1 MNTTLRATTV
11 ALFLKRAALALAL
24 APAVTPVA
32 AHDYYT
38 PHFQIVHPWTDPAV
52 AGAQTLGLFMDFVQ
66 IEKDDRLLA
75 ASSPVAD
82 KIAVRVP
89 AEAAAP
95 SVALSAG
102 QDVVLAPD
110 GAHLVLQG
118 IRKDLPFGSQH
129 PLVLV
134 FEKAGTV
141 EVEFVVGS
149 D

>member
-1 MNTTLRATTV
+1 MNPAMRATTV
-11 ALFLKRAALALAL
+11 ALFLKHAALALAL
-24 APAVTPVA
+24 APVAAPVA

-66 IEKDDRLLA
+66 IEKDDRLLS

-89 AEAAAP
+89 AETAMP
-95 SVALSAG
+95 SVPLPAG
-102 QDVVLAPD
+102 QDVVLAPE
-110 GAHLVLQG
+110 GPHLVMQG

>member
-1 MNTTLRATTV
+1 MNPAMRATTV
-11 ALFLKRAALALAL
+11 ALFLKHAALALAL
-24 APAVTPVA
+24 APVAAPVA

-38 PHFQIVHPWTDPAV
+38 PHFQIVHPWTDPATS
-52 AGAQTLGLFMDFVQ
+52 GAQTLSLFMDFVQ

-82 KIAVRVP
+82 KIVVRVP
-89 AEAAAP
+89 AETAMP
-95 SVALSAG
+95 SVPLPAG
-102 QDVVLAPD
+102 QDVVLAPE
-110 GAHLVLQG
+110 GPHLVMQG